1 MNQVTL
7 FEQFARQGDGWG
19 GVEHQGNA
27 FAAAY
32 LGEMNDGFYRDFEL
46 GEDHS
51 CLANRGEVGVDV
63 GCGDEGV
70 GAGDDDD
77 AVLSGA

>member
-1 MNQVTL
+1 MKKERCFGLVGCEPGYL

-51 CLANRGEVGVDV
+51 CFANRCDVGVDV
-63 GCGDEGV
+63 GGGD
-70 GAGDDDD
+70 
-77 AVLSGA
+77 